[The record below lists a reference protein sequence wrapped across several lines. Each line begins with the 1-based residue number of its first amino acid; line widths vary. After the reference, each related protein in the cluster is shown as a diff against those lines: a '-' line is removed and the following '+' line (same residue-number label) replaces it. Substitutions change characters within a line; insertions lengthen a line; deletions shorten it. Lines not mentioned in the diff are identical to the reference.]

1 MPTYVYRIKSLPD
14 DDPRAFFELRQSMSE
29 PALER
34 HPETG
39 EPVERVICAPALL
52 GSSSSSSAGSAAP
65 TPAPGGHRHGPGCS
79 CHH

>member
-1 MPTYVYRIKSLPD
+1 MPTYVYRIKNLPD

-39 EPVERVICAPALL
+39 EPVERVICAPGLL
-52 GSSSSSSAGSAAP
+52 GSSSVGSTPTSPAG
-65 TPAPGGHRHGPGCS
+65 GGHRHGPGCS
-79 CHH
+79 CGH